1 MSRIVYVN
9 GDYVPE
15 QDARVSIFD
24 RGYIFGDGVYEVIP
38 VVAGKLVDR
47 AYFLE
52 RLERSL
58 RELQIAWPCSKQDYL
73 TVMNQLIARND
84 LEEGVV
90 YSQVTR
96 GVADR
101 DFTFPAEATPGFIAF
116 TSVMA
121 LLDNPAAKT
130 GIAVVTTP
138 DLRWKR
144 RDIKSINLL
153 GQVLAKQDAASRGA
167 KEGWMVEDGKVTE
180 GVSSSAYIV
189 KDQRIITR
197 HLSNEIL
204 PGIRRRTLLEISAEL
219 DIPIEERA
227 FTLEEALAADEA
239 FISSATTI
247 TLGVVSIDGQQIGD
261 GTPGPVTRRL
271 REAYKQRLLAEAEN
285 DSNTAIPGAKSSA
298 APLGA

>member
-9 GDYVPE
+9 GDYVAE
-15 QDARVSIFD
+15 QEAKVSIFD

-38 VVAGKLVDR
+38 VVTGKLVDR
-47 AYFLE
+47 QYFLE

-58 RELQIAWPCSKQDYL
+58 GELQIAWPCSPDEYL
-73 TVMNQLIARND
+73 TVLNELIARNNLD
-84 LEEGVV
+84 EGVV
-90 YSQVTR
+90 YTQVTR

-101 DFTFPAEATPGFIAF
+101 DFTFPANATPGFIAF

-121 LLDNPAAKT
+121 LLDNPAEKT
-130 GIAVVTTP
+130 GIAVVSTP

-153 GQVLAKQDAASRGA
+153 GQVLAKQDAATRNA
-167 KEGWMVEDGKVTE
+167 KEGWMIEDGMVTE

-189 KDQRIITR
+189 KDNRIITR
-197 HLSNEIL
+197 KLSNEIL

-219 DIPIEERA
+219 DIPIEERT
-227 FTLEEALAADEA
+227 FSLEEALAADEA

-247 TLGVVSIDGQQIGD
+247 TLGVVSIDGHRIGN
-261 GTPGPVTRRL
+261 GTPGPVTVRL
-271 REAYKQRLLAEAEN
+271 REAYKQRMLAEAGEDVHATDAEHSDN
-285 DSNTAIPGAKSSA
+285 SVNA
-298 APLGA
+298 